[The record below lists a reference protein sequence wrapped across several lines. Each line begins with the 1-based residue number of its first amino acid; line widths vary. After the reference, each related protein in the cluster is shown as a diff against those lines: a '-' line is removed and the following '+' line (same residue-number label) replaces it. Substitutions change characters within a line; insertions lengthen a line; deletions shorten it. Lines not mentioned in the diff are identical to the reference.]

1 MNASILRVLLV
12 VGAASLTACRAPAT
26 TIPDPA
32 QWSTVCDANATRT
45 LACAAPVGSEVRLSE
60 RATRAG
66 ASPRVTEGVV
76 LSLSAD
82 TIGLLRVATDAD
94 AVARARADTVSI
106 PVGSLEEIRRP
117 RMRANGE
124 RSRIGGLVGGAAGLG
139 ITLVT
144 YCGSTPRICDKGLGG
159 IGKLIAGALGL
170 GLGYLVGASVGPSL
184 PITEWAVVWRP
195 GWDPAVTTPP
205 AAAGGS

>member
-1 MNASILRVLLV
+1 MNASIWRVLV
-12 VGAASLTACRAPAT
+12 MVGAASLTACRAPAT

-32 QWSTVCDANATRT
+32 QWSTVCGANATRT
-45 LACAAPVGSEVRLSE
+45 LACAAPVGSEVRLAE

-66 ASPRVTEGVV
+66 ESPRVTEGVV

-106 PVGSLEEIRRP
+106 PVGSLEEILRP
-117 RMRANGE
+117 RVRANGE
-124 RSRIGGLVGGAAGLG
+124 RSRIAGLVGGAAGLG

-159 IGKLIAGALGL
+159 IGELIAGALGL
-170 GLGYLVGASVGPSL
+170 GLGYLVGAAVGPSL

-195 GWDPAVTTPP
+195 GWDPAVTAP
-205 AAAGGS
+205 AGRTTR